1 MKIIFSDIPPEG
13 IQITLKDTGWSS
25 DSGVE
30 FKQSPWADI
39 TLLLTDKVTAVLEG
53 NLKATINIPCSR
65 CGNMTLQTVDEKFSY
80 TFRLGEEQSHD
91 LEELECSNED
101 IETLYLEKP
110 EVNIDEVLREQ
121 LILSIPDKT
130 LCSRKCKGICPGCGA
145 QLNDE
150 RCSCDE
156 DFTDSPFAA
165 LKKLKK

>member
-1 MKIIFSDIPPEG
+1 MKVVFNDIPPGG
-13 IQITLKDTGWSS
+13 IQSRLKDSGWSAGS
-25 DSGVE
+25 DVQ

-39 TLLLTDKVTAVLEG
+39 TLILTDKVTAVLEG
-53 NLKATINIPCSR
+53 NLKATANVPCSR
-65 CGNMTLQTVDEKFSY
+65 CGNMTLYAVDEKFTY
-80 TFRLGEEQSHD
+80 TFRLGEEQNIG

-101 IETLYLEKP
+101 IETVYLNKP

-121 LILSIPDKT
+121 LILSVPEKI
-130 LCSRKCKGICPGCGA
+130 LCSKSCKGICSGCGA

-150 RCSCDE
+150 LCRCED